1 MGPFPQYTVFLELR
15 SAELV
20 EIPKETLMK
29 NPARRKTKEKLGDA
43 RPEFSSVARARGRE
57 KARPDAN
64 ETDRHSG
71 GLPATTREEEIRKR
85 AYSLWE
91 NEGRPEGRHRH
102 HWTLA
107 EHELD
112 AHELDVQAEIDN
124 RPNLA
129 ALREALREHT
139 DAFLVKTDLEDAD
152 QREASP
158 GTREQS

>member
-1 MGPFPQYTVFLELR
+1 
-15 SAELV
+15 
-20 EIPKETLMK
+20 MK
-29 NPARRKTKEKLGDA
+29 NPVRRKTSEKADGA
-43 RPEFSSVARARGRE
+43 QPEFPSAAEARERK
-57 KARPDAN
+57 KARPAAN
-64 ETDRHSG
+64 KFAGQNG
-71 GLPATTREEEIRKR
+71 GSPAAPREEEIRKK

-91 NEGRPEGRHRH
+91 KEGRPEGQHRH

-112 AHELDVQAEIDN
+112 KQGEIGN
-124 RPNLA
+124 PPNLA
-129 ALREALREHT
+129 ALREAAREHT

>member
-1 MGPFPQYTVFLELR
+1 LELR

-20 EIPKETLMK
+20 EIGKETLMK
-29 NPARRKTKEKLGDA
+29 NPARRKTRETKADGA
-43 RPEFSSVARARGRE
+43 QPEFPSAADACGRK
-57 KARPDAN
+57 KARQAEN
-64 ETDRHSG
+64 EIDRQG
-71 GLPATTREEEIRKR
+71 GGSPSATREEEIRKR

-91 NEGRPEGRHRH
+91 KEGRPEGQHRH

-112 AHELDVQAEIDN
+112 ARGEIGN
-124 RPNLA
+124 PPNLA
-129 ALREALREHT
+129 ALREASREHT

-158 GTREQS
+158 GTREQI

>member
-1 MGPFPQYTVFLELR
+1 
-15 SAELV
+15 
-20 EIPKETLMK
+20 MK
-29 NPARRKTKEKLGDA
+29 NPARRRTSETKADGAQPEFPSAADA
-43 RPEFSSVARARGRE
+43 RRQKRVRQA
-57 KARPDAN
+57 AN
-64 ETDRHSG
+64 ETDRQNSG
-71 GLPATTREEEIRKR
+71 SPAANREEEIRKR

-91 NEGRPEGRHRH
+91 KEGRPEGQHRH
-102 HWTLA
+102 HWSLA

-112 AHELDVQAEIDN
+112 AQGATGNPPD
-124 RPNLA
+124 LA